1 MARRLVSRL
10 HLLHRATA
18 ERLLLQHLLAADL
31 TAATNKV
38 LPILF
43 RSVRPNRQSQAELA
57 ATKVVRWDPIRSIGE
72 AQLARCNASE
82 PGMTYEHRR
91 HTKAESEVS
100 GAGRLAALR
109 LPSASLRSR
118 IIDSL
123 RHAIETG
130 VLQPGARLVE
140 RELCEQLQV
149 SRTSLREALGEL
161 QAEGILAYSA
171 NRRLSVSVISRADAE
186 NAYRIRGTLE
196 ALAVEQ
202 FIEKATEEERAAL
215 VVEGKRMKAAYRAGD
230 IDEMLIAKR
239 AFYNHICSG
248 AKNILAFDIINR
260 LVLRTSGLR
269 RRSLSRRQR
278 QKQSIEE
285 VGVLVDAIMRR
296 DVRAARNAAIQHV
309 ASAAKSALDF

>member
-1 MARRLVSRL
+1 
-10 HLLHRATA
+10 
-18 ERLLLQHLLAADL
+18 
-31 TAATNKV
+31 
-38 LPILF
+38 
-43 RSVRPNRQSQAELA
+43 
-57 ATKVVRWDPIRSIGE
+57 
-72 AQLARCNASE
+72 
-82 PGMTYEHRR
+82 MTYEHRR
-91 HTKAESEVS
+91 HTKAESEATT
-100 GAGRLAALR
+100 GGGRLTALR
-109 LPSASLRSR
+109 PPSASLRSR

-130 VLQPGARLVE
+130 VLEPGARLVE

-171 NRRLSVSVISRADAE
+171 NRRLSVSVISKADAE

-196 ALAVEQ
+196 ALVVEQ
-202 FIEKATEEERAAL
+202 FIEKATEEERASL
-215 VVEGKRMKAAYRAGD
+215 VVEGKRLKAAYRVGD
-230 IDEMLIAKR
+230 VDEMLVAKR

-285 VGVLVDAIMRR
+285 WEMLIEAIMRR
-296 DVRAARNAAIQHV
+296 DVRAARKAAIQHV
-309 ASAAKSALDF
+309 ASAAKSALAF